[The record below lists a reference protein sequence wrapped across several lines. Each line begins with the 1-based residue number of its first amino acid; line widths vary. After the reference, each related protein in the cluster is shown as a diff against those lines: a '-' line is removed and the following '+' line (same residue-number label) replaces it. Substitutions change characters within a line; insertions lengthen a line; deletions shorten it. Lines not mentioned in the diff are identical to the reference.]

1 MTKEELMEA
10 GLPKWPQMIVTGADI
25 SKEQALEIIRR
36 TDGFFSNFFSN
47 DRDFGEKVKRAVK
60 YPDEPEEDTTD
71 AWNKYYVELEAWKE
85 KWGYIETEYVWNNW
99 VSSCFIGGPHGW
111 CHPDGTIGYSMNV
124 GKLPKVSEVY
134 DDWTKLAE
142 AFPFLEVEA
151 TLMSGEDCEIF
162 TEPVVSMLIRN
173 GTVEL
178 IDPKERN
185 IHKEFDR
192 PSPVQV
198 GTMSLFSVL
207 CRLNA
212 HPISLEQI
220 RKWADQIFKE

>member
-1 MTKEELMEA
+1 MA
-10 GLPKWPQMIVTGADI
+10 IVYNRGRYA
-25 SKEQALEIIRR
+25 
-36 TDGFFSNFFSN
+36 F
-47 DRDFGEKVKRAVK
+47 VKRVCDDSAERNTAFFKRKRRFAFSCVVL
-60 YPDEPEEDTTD
+60 
-71 AWNKYYVELEAWKE
+71 NSLRSLFVYYFM
-85 KWGYIETEYVWNNW
+85 YIETEYVWNNW

-111 CHPDGTIGYSMNV
+111 CHPDGTIGYSTNV
-124 GKLPKVSEVY
+124 GKWPEVSDVY

-192 PSPVQV
+192 PSPVQA
-198 GTMSLFSVL
+198 GTMSLFSIL